1 MVPTDKISGLKPDA
15 DGVIRLSG
23 GNPQIPLGYGDEVVQ
38 TYIAALSGWKQREAK
53 NIDSLITQAVPNVLK
68 AVKWNSPLYGVTE
81 HHYFLS
87 LHAMKTYLKLGFFN
101 GAELVPPPPEL
112 SKSPAVRY
120 LHVTEAGFDHAQF
133 TAWVKAAAALPGEK
147 M

>member
-1 MVPTDKISGLKPDA
+1 MPKSDKILPPQADA
-15 DGVIRLSG
+15 DGVVRLSG
-23 GNPQIPLGYGDEVVQ
+23 GNPQIPKGYGDEVVQ
-38 TYIAALSGWKQREAK
+38 SYISALTGWKQREAK
-53 NIDSLITQAVPNVLK
+53 IIDSLVTQAVPNVLK

-87 LHAMKTYLKLGFFN
+87 FHAMKTYLKVGFFN
-101 GAELVPPPPEL
+101 GSELVPAPPEP
-112 SKSPAVRY
+112 SKSPSVRY

-133 TAWVKAAAALPGEK
+133 SAWVKASAALPGEK